1 MRPDLLIQGVFRNT
15 KPHTFGM
22 SVCCGAILHHQFHTV
37 STKVLTVFYFV
48 VPACQACT
56 LCDLLNVAGCAAALV
71 FRVIGQVLRRR
82 REFAIGFAGP
92 RWIEPKYQRVYL
104 GFGPFR
110 MLGLQ
115 GQRAH

>member
-1 MRPDLLIQGVFRNT
+1 MHPVFLTGVSFQDGT
-15 KPHTFGM
+15 PHSYGM
-22 SVCCGAILHHQFHTV
+22 SVLRSAILHHQFHTV